1 MAAPVLPITELAQ
14 LAQVKDDFFPASF
27 VTNAK
32 CIFDHDHKDIKTI
45 LNDKDLVTL
54 KNIRNA
60 LLNGVEQLFPSFPA
74 KSGLPRMNSDESI
87 FIQDILL
94 LGASIAKKSPTEH
107 LDRIYVSIQ
116 EQQDALD
123 LSGLDLSDGS
133 VMITVVTGLL
143 QTVESIKRKLNEQIN
158 DNELQKKTMN
168 C

>member
-32 CIFDHDHKDIKTI
+32 CIFDHDHNDIKKI

-60 LLNGVEQLFPSFPA
+60 LLTGVEQLFPSFPA
-74 KSGLPRMNSDESI
+74 KLALPRTISDKGI

-94 LGASIAKKSPTEH
+94 LGASIAKKIALRTSRPYICPEFNFVCNVQSGCTPN
-107 LDRIYVSIQ
+107 DIQ
-116 EQQDALD
+116 NQVA
-123 LSGLDLSDGS
+123 
-133 VMITVVTGLL
+133 
-143 QTVESIKRKLNEQIN
+143 
-158 DNELQKKTMN
+158 
-168 C
+168 